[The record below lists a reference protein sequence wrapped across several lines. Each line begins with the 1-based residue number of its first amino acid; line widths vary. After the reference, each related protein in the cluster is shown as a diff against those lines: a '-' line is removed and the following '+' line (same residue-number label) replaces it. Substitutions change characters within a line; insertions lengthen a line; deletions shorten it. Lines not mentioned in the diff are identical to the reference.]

1 MYTHEIFMETQ
12 LSKWGNSLAVRIPK
26 TAADQAALREG
37 DRLELSVAKD
47 GAVTLRP
54 VRGKLALAALL
65 AEITPE
71 NRPTEADFGAPT
83 GGEAW

>member
-1 MYTHEIFMETQ
+1 METQ

-26 TAADQAALREG
+26 TAADKASLREG
-37 DRLELSVAKD
+37 DRLELLVAED

-54 VRGKLALAALL
+54 VRGQRVLADLVAD
-65 AEITPE
+65 ITPE
-71 NRPTEADFGAPT
+71 NRPAEAHWGGPV